1 MVIQVDTYRN
11 LTAHAVG
18 KLSII
23 VPAFNE
29 GDSVG
34 VVIGSLLSMDFPV
47 PFEVILI
54 DDGSTDGST
63 KQFENQVRKTRFK
76 LLKHEVNRG
85 KGAAVL
91 TGLSS
96 ATGTHCVIFDADDE
110 YDPND
115 LIKMVLAF
123 DRPRVKIVYGSRMHS
138 GGTSHPSLIHYLG
151 NNLMTAVANILF
163 SSAITDLHTCLK
175 MFPLEIIRTF
185 KLTET
190 GFGLDTEITA
200 EMLRRGYR
208 PFEVPI
214 SYNGRTR
221 AQGKKI
227 RFTDSL
233 HFMMVILRVRF
244 LRVG

>member
-1 MVIQVDTYRN
+1 MLQRET
-11 LTAHAVG
+11 LEKSTGHAIG
-18 KLSII
+18 KLSIL
-23 VPAFNE
+23 VPSYNE
-29 GDSVG
+29 GSSVTE
-34 VVIGSLLSMDFPV
+34 VVGILLGIDLPV

-54 DDGSTDGST
+54 DDGSTDGSIGSM
-63 KQFENQVRKTRFK
+63 KSAQPKRNFK
-76 LLKHEVNRG
+76 LLRHETNMG

-91 TGLSS
+91 TGLNA

-115 LIKMVLAF
+115 LVQMTLAF
-123 DRPRVKIVYGSRMHS
+123 DRPRVRIVYGSRMHS

-175 MFPLEIIRTF
+175 MFPIEVLRAF

-200 EMLRRGYR
+200 EMLRRGLR

-214 SYNGRTR
+214 SYNGRTK

-227 RFTDSL
+227 RFRDSV
-233 HFMMVILRVRF
+233 HFLWVILRVRF
-244 LRVG
+244 LRAG